1 MFTLPRPQL
10 AVYVVAALAV
20 AWVATRYVGM
30 PGGAPSRGPTSS
42 RGSGSGSG
50 RTTVKVG
57 AAAQASVVDV
67 SGAVRHPGVY
77 ELPPGAR
84 VQDAVRRAGGAR
96 ASADL
101 QAVNL
106 AAKVADGV
114 QIVVPRRG
122 AATASAGAG
131 GAPGA
136 GAGGAPAGPVNLNT
150 ATEAQLDSLDG
161 VGPATAQK
169 ILAFRQQHGGFSSVA
184 QLDQIPGI
192 GPKKLAALRT
202 KVTV

>member
-1 MFTLPRPQL
+1 MSELPRPQL

-20 AWVATRYVGM
+20 AWVVTRYVGV
-30 PGGAPSRGPTSS
+30 PGRSSPQAAATAP
-42 RGSGSGSG
+42 G
-50 RTTVKVG
+50 RTSVKVTGTG
-57 AAAQASVVDV
+57 AAAVVDV

-77 ELPPGAR
+77 KLPPGAR
-84 VQDAVRRAGGAR
+84 VLDALRRAGGAR
-96 ASADL
+96 RGADL

-114 QIVVPRRG
+114 QIVVPRKGASGGG
-122 AATASAGAG
+122 AATSGASG
-131 GAPGA
+131 G
-136 GAGGAPAGPVNLNT
+136 GGAPAGPVNLNT
-150 ATEAQLDSLDG
+150 ATAEQLDGLDG

-169 ILAFRQQHGGFSSVA
+169 ILDYRRQHGGFSSVS

-192 GPKKLAALRT
+192 GPKKLAALRA